1 METGEVVRASSSRAV
16 GWRVWTVQER
26 PEGVRLGGVIHEAVW
41 TPGLAAR
48 ATCSLGLP
56 HVAPDAGCS
65 CGFHGAHDPV
75 DAFSYLHGRNEPGT
89 ICRILGEVML
99 SGHVVETERGWR
111 ASESYPLRLYVRD
124 PEIAAALESYAVPI
138 LSPEC
143 GSAIATGSTTD
154 SAGSPTSSCS
164 AAHTRSL
171 PTDASG

>member
-1 METGEVVRASSSRAV
+1 METGEVVRAWSTEAV

-41 TPGLAAR
+41 TPGLAGR

-56 HVAPDAGCS
+56 HVAPDPHCN
-65 CGFHGAHDPV
+65 CGFHGARDPV
-75 DAFSYLHGRNEPGT
+75 DAFSYLQGRNERGT

-124 PEIAAALESYAVPI
+124 PEIAVALASYAVPI
-138 LSPEC
+138 LSPGC
-143 GSAIATGSTTD
+143 GSAIATSSKTD

-164 AAHTRSL
+164 AARTRSL